1 MLKKHGFCT
10 DLKIK
15 KKKLRF
21 QTERLTNMS
30 AVAANLKKET
40 KLTSSGE
47 NEETF
52 EMKYNRACYL
62 LAQGKWEEAEKVSR
76 GYLIEVI
83 SHLTLLFMRKETVG
97 FA

>member
-1 MLKKHGFCT
+1 
-10 DLKIK
+10 
-15 KKKLRF
+15 
-21 QTERLTNMS
+21 MS

-76 GYLIEVI
+76 GYQPSYFTIHEKRNGGFCMKRRQKTLSLELKVFPYLIFI
-83 SHLTLLFMRKETVG
+83 DD
-97 FA
+97 